1 MKKLSKQYAN
11 PWYMAIVS
19 GMTLVYVITLFLQG
33 MTYKKTA
40 TNVAGE
46 NYVSEVTKWPGH
58 THVVNIPVEYE

>member
-1 MKKLSKQYAN
+1 MKNQSMYSHPVYK
-11 PWYMAIVS
+11 AIIAA
-19 GMTLVYVITLFLQG
+19 MTLTYVITLFLQG

-58 THVVNIPVEYE
+58 TRVVNIPVEYE